1 MDKWIKTMKELP
13 PVNEFVLA
21 YIQRLGFRPYM
32 QTVMLVNGEDKFFVD
47 DYGREVTN
55 ISHWMPLPEP
65 PQNDFKE

>member
-21 YIQRLGFRPYM
+21 YIHQLGFRPYM

-47 DYGREVTN
+47 YYGREVRN
-55 ISHWMPLPEP
+55 VSHWMPLPEP